1 MDASIYRRIT
11 ATTLE
16 AISFVEYIANKSKNV
31 VSFFNIFFYSVSNQ
45 MYGNR
50 WIRKKIIT
58 KHYIYCFPFELL
70 IQQEMIDLIN
80 GHQL

>member
-1 MDASIYRRIT
+1 MEASIYRRIT

-50 WIRKKIIT
+50 
-58 KHYIYCFPFELL
+58 
-70 IQQEMIDLIN
+70 
-80 GHQL
+80 